1 MFICV
6 EVFFVQVID
15 GQKMLFL
22 CEKTK
27 KWRVVKMQRIKLE
40 IYLFITA
47 HITDIELGLRF
58 LDILSNL
65 F

>member
-1 MFICV
+1 
-6 EVFFVQVID
+6 
-15 GQKMLFL
+15 
-22 CEKTK
+22 
-27 KWRVVKMQRIKLE
+27 MQRIKLK

>member
-1 MFICV
+1 MYRS
-6 EVFFVQVID
+6 VFCAGNRWTKDAFFMR
-15 GQKMLFL
+15 K
-22 CEKTK
+22 KTK

-40 IYLFITA
+40 IYLFITK
-47 HITDIELGLRF
+47 HIADIELGLRF